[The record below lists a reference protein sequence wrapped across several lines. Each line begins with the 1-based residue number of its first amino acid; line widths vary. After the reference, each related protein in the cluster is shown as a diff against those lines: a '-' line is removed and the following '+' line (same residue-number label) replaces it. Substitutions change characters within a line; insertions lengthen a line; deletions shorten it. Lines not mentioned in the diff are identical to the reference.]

1 MENRELFF
9 RYLLGE
15 LPPEERGRIE
25 KDVGANPA
33 LREELQEA
41 EYDLI
46 DAYVCE
52 RLSESQCSQFETY
65 FLDSDKKRERVEM
78 AQILMSPAVRRMA
91 GVPEFGDFAPDAAVT
106 PRRMQPPWS
115 NWLAFTRMG
124 WAMVMLAL
132 AIATMLV
139 MQNLH
144 LRSRL
149 ERSSSGEVN
158 SRNQIVELQN
168 QISELQRPDGV
179 TTDHGGLGSKGEI
192 SMLLSPGQQRSGED
206 RNVPALLKLP
216 PLPEVVLTLEL
227 EQDRYPQ
234 YDVSVKTAA
243 GREVW
248 SKRAL
253 KSQPGK
259 SQSGSR
265 GERVLVAHLPSD
277 LLAPGDYFIRVSAR
291 TPGGEQRSVE
301 AYSFA
306 VTR

>member
-1 MENRELFF
+1 LF
-9 RYLLGE
+9 RYLLGG
-15 LPPEERGRIE
+15 LAPEERGRVE
-25 KDVGANPA
+25 KDVAADPV

-65 FLDSDKKRERVEM
+65 FLDSDEKRERVEM
-78 AQILMSPAVRRMA
+78 AEILMSPAVRRMA
-91 GVPEFGDFAPDAAVT
+91 GVPEFGDFARDAAVT
-106 PRRMQPPWS
+106 PSRLKPPWG
-115 NWLAFTRMG
+115 NWLAFARLG

-139 MQNLH
+139 MQNIH

-168 QISELQRPDGV
+168 QISELQRPDKV
-179 TTDHGGLGSKGEI
+179 TTDHGGLAPKGEI
-192 SMLLSPGQQRSGED
+192 SLLLSPGQQRSGED
-206 RNVPALLKLP
+206 RNGPALLKLP
-216 PLPEVVLTLEL
+216 PLPGVVLTLKL

-234 YDVSVKTAA
+234 YDVSVKTVD
-243 GREVW
+243 GKEIW

-265 GERVLVAHLPSD
+265 GEHVVVARFPSD

-291 TPGGEQRSVE
+291 TPGGEQRSVD